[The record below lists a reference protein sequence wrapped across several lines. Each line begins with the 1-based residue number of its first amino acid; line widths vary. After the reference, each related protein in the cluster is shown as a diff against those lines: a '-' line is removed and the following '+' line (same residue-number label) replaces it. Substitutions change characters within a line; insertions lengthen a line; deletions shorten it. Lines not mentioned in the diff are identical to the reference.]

1 MKTIF
6 NIYAFDG
13 EGASTAT
20 GGTGSQAAAVT
31 NGGGESPGANG
42 LTNQPNE
49 ISFDDFIAAHK
60 DDADKW
66 FQERFNKRHG
76 DYKDLK
82 SRLKSTNGI
91 MSILA
96 EKYGL
101 DSADIDGIG
110 KALQNDNSLYEEAA
124 MEAGMTTEQYR
135 EFKMLSAENKRLHAE
150 QEAAERDRKV
160 EQQMRI
166 WDEQANNLKQL
177 FPNFDLYKELENPVF
192 AQALSGGLNIESAFY
207 AVHGAEITN
216 GAMQYTAQAVKQ
228 ATVDDM
234 VSRKRFP
241 SEGALSGNAAAKV
254 AKDISS
260 MSKKEI
266 AEMAEKSMR
275 KPIRL

>member
-13 EGASTAT
+13 EGTSTAT
-20 GGTGSQAAAVT
+20 GGTGSQVAAVT
-31 NGGGESPGANG
+31 NGGGESPEANG
-42 LTNQPNE
+42 LTNQSNE

-66 FQERFNKRHG
+66 FQEKFNKRHG

-177 FPNFDLYKELENPVF
+177 FPNFDLYKELENPV
-192 AQALSGGLNIESAFY
+192 LEKGG
-207 AVHGAEITN
+207 
-216 GAMQYTAQAVKQ
+216 QK
-228 ATVDDM
+228 
-234 VSRKRFP
+234 
-241 SEGALSGNAAAKV
+241 
-254 AKDISS
+254 
-260 MSKKEI
+260 
-266 AEMAEKSMR
+266 
-275 KPIRL
+275 